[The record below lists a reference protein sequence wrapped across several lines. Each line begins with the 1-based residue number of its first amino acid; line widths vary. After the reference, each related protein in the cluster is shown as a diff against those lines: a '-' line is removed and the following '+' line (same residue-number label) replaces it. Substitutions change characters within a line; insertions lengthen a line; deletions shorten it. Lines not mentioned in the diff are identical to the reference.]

1 MSLPASRA
9 GFTPSLRLLLVGML
23 LSSVGSGLTM
33 SLLVIYL
40 SGVRGIATV
49 VAGLVLSWV
58 AVVSLVLGPVGGTLI
73 DRFGA
78 RTMLGVALAVEGVG
92 VGLYALVTTTAAAF
106 AVATVTAIG
115 GSLIWSAQSTLLAQL
130 TAEESRQRVFGVQF
144 MLLNLGLG
152 IGGLVAASIVDLAD
166 PSTFV
171 RLYMVDAA
179 SYFAFLVVLPLVRLP
194 RRTAAQIA
202 ADSEAE
208 GGYREV
214 IADRSL
220 RRLVVA
226 YLVMLTFGYGSLEAG
241 VPLYLTRVAGM
252 PVRDIGIVFAVNTG
266 VIVVAQWW
274 TIRFSEGRSRVSLL
288 ATVGVLWGV
297 SWAVMGG
304 SALLAGTVALV
315 ALCAGMAIFALA
327 ETVWSPVAPALV
339 NHLAPDHLRGRYNAV
354 SAWGYSVGGAV
365 GPALAGALIGASL
378 GGAWIV
384 IVVVGSFAGALL
396 ALSLRPLL
404 TNAEDGRTGE
414 PDVVRGSL
422 S

>member
-1 MSLPASRA
+1 VSLPQQRATFSR
-9 GFTPSLRLLLVGML
+9 SVRVLLVGML
-23 LSSVGSGLTM
+23 LSSIGSGLTM

-40 SGVRGIATV
+40 SSVRGMATIIAS
-49 VAGLVLSWV
+49 LVLSWV
-58 AVVSLVLGPVGGTLI
+58 AIVSLALGPVGGSLI

-78 RTMLGVALAVEGVG
+78 RTMLGFALAVEGVG
-92 VGLYALVTTTAAAF
+92 VGLYALVSTTAGAF
-106 AVATVTAIG
+106 AVATVTAVG
-115 GSLIWSAQSTLLAQL
+115 GAVIWSSQSTLLAQL
-130 TAEESRQRVFGVQF
+130 SGEQSRQRVFGVQF

-152 IGGLVAASIVDLAD
+152 VGGLIAASIVDLSD
-166 PSTFV
+166 PATFV
-171 RLYMVDAA
+171 RLYLVDAV
-179 SYFAFLVVLPLVRLP
+179 SYLSFLVALPLIRVP
-194 RRTAAQIA
+194 QRTPEQVAAA
-202 ADSEAE
+202 EEAV

-214 IADRSL
+214 LSDRRL

-226 YLVMLTFGYGSLEAG
+226 YLVLLTFGYGSLEAG

-252 PVRDIGIVFAVNTG
+252 PVRDIGVVFAVNTG
-266 VIVVAQWW
+266 VIVIAQWW
-274 TIRFSEGRSRVSLL
+274 TIRYSEGRSRVSLL
-288 ATVGVLWGV
+288 AAVGVLWGA

-354 SAWGYSVGGAV
+354 SAWGYSVGGAI

-378 GGAWIV
+378 GGVWIA
-384 IVVVGSFAGALL
+384 IVVIGSLAGALL
-396 ALSLRPLL
+396 SLSLRPLL
-404 TNAEDGRTGE
+404 TNAEDGRTA
-414 PDVVRGSL
+414 DTVAVRGSG